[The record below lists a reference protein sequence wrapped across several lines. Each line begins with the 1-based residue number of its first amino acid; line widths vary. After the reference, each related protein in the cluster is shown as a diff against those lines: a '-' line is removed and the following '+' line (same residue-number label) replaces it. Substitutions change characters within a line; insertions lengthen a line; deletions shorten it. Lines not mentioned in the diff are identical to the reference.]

1 MANNSIRNYEDSTW
15 HNQII
20 DGISV
25 FSVRVRIFQ
34 PRDPIKFYQY
44 LIDTDGDIFKK
55 SRKGFTKFISNFSYA
70 IFSTGIREK
79 GKGNNMCLDLTIYLG
94 NNFHLSKLDNLT
106 FLGKSY
112 VIKALQGKAE
122 QKLALPPLQSYFFK
136 KIGSDSEEI
145 YALLKTSVQNYDFD
159 KVEQIFE
166 QYQIS
171 AKYQALFWKEM
182 YQETQK

>member
-34 PRDPIKFYQY
+34 SRDPIKFYQY

-112 VIKALQGKAE
+112 VIKALQGEVEPKS
-122 QKLALPPLQSYFFK
+122 ALPPLQNYFFK
-136 KIGSDSEEI
+136 KIGSDYEEI
-145 YALLKTSVQNYDFD
+145 YALLKTSAQNYDID

-171 AKYQALFWKEM
+171 AKYQALFWKEL
-182 YQETQK
+182 YQATKK